1 MYLLNNE
8 EIEKIEENINE
19 LNEEIYNLKIS
30 LLCVIVAVVMLA
42 LLELD
47 LFDD

>member
-1 MYLLNNE
+1 MYSLDKE
-8 EIEKIEENINE
+8 EIEIIEKNIND

-30 LLCVIVAVVMLA
+30 LLCVIVAVVILA

-47 LFDD
+47 LFV